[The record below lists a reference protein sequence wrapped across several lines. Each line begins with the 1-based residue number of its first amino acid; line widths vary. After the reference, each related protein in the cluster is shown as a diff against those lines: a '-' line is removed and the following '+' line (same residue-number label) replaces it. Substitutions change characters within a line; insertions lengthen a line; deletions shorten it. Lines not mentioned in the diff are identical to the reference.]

1 MEFTQENIIWYIKYY
16 IQEIVEALAAIL
28 IYKMLSSKEPLDYLS
43 IFKSSLVIGAITTVL
58 ETYDSSYKTSVKN
71 GVLATVGTIMIKGV

>member
-16 IQEIVEALAAIL
+16 LQEIVEALAAIL
-28 IYKMLSSKEPLDYLS
+28 IYKMLSSKDSLDYLS

-58 ETYDSSYKTSVKN
+58 ETYDSGYKTSVKN
-71 GVLATVGTIMIKGV
+71 GVLATVGTVMIKGV